1 MQYTSKSVHKN
12 KTIKMN
18 SFSKIN
24 LQILSSLSGPNSGFC
39 WGLSN
44 IISIK
49 YFDLLSFD
57 EFFRTRKIQHAA
69 FWLMKRRLSKVQN
82 LKIVKYLIKKN
93 DVTNT
98 AGLYRP
104 KVVIC
109 MIFIAVFLATPFHY
123 FLKLTTVTFRNSLP
137 LSCV

>member
-12 KTIKMN
+12 KTIKMY

-24 LQILSSLSGPNSGFC
+24 LQILSSLSGLNSGFC
-39 WGLSN
+39 WGLCN
-44 IISIK
+44 TISIK

-69 FWLMKRRLSKVQN
+69 FWLMKRSLSKVQK
-82 LKIVKYLIKKN
+82 LKIVIWSIKKH
-93 DVTNT
+93 DITNT
-98 AGLYRP
+98 AGLSRP
-104 KVVIC
+104 QARIC